1 MENGEVLDS
10 TQVLLLRRF
19 TMNVLIY
26 KNLQRSGTIKN
37 LTITEYRSRKDL
49 GNHSVISVASH
60 KTSSSFGSAKV
71 VVESSLIPIIDKL
84 LKLQYFND
92 FFVHRYLEYRPSGGD
107 DKLFLTSNG
116 LAIQNPH
123 RELNQMFKSVGMEP
137 TDMCPTEHRKR
148 MATEM
153 DNEEVEKSVCQM
165 MDHSI
170 STHRS
175 NYVFNSTI
183 NQSISNYK
191 KVNQSIVSL
200 GHDQEAYLLFLHVV
214 STTTYYYSNINIH

>member
-1 MENGEVLDS
+1 MIFS
-10 TQVLLLRRF
+10 
-19 TMNVLIY
+19 
-26 KNLQRSGTIKN
+26 
-37 LTITEYRSRKDL
+37 
-49 GNHSVISVASH
+49 
-60 KTSSSFGSAKV
+60 
-71 VVESSLIPIIDKL
+71 
-84 LKLQYFND
+84 
-92 FFVHRYLEYRPSGGD
+92 FVHRYLEYRPSGGD